1 MLKKF
6 KEAEVL
12 KYFPGEERQAE
23 GGFRGEFRDGA
34 SGCRAAPDYTPLA
47 KALAWATAE
56 ACCKQAKEPSWK
68 NPLGFSFL

>member
-47 KALAWATAE
+47 KALA
-56 ACCKQAKEPSWK
+56 
-68 NPLGFSFL
+68 